1 MKEHMPQRL
10 ASFSFIVCAIAMG
23 ISFALNGGSMTGTK
37 EWAMAIGIVV
47 LVSLTVALIVW
58 TFSRMILVGKQ
69 PKNDNTVG
77 D

>member
-23 ISFALNGGSMTGTK
+23 ISFALNGGSITGTK
-37 EWAMAIGIVV
+37 EWAMAIGIVI
-47 LVSLTVALIVW
+47 LVSLTVALTVW